1 MKNGKY
7 RFYRN
12 LSFRNRIE
20 ELSVTASM
28 DLFENQATYMSRLN
42 WTPYAFLGLGLLHH
56 NPQALAPAAGLDG
69 QPLPEGGQWVNLRE
83 LGTEG
88 QFADLQPTDANYGIK
103 PYNLIQLSIPMGL
116 GARFKLTEVLDFS
129 AEIGVRYLFTDYIDD
144 VSRNYVD
151 LGVLESPFARALSYR
166 SNEITTL
173 DVARIPTIARD
184 GETYDLINGYG
195 SESPPNIRG
204 KKSNNDIFM
213 VTTLRVSY
221 IIGKTMHRAKFR

>member
-1 MKNGKY
+1 
-7 RFYRN
+7 
-12 LSFRNRIE
+12 
-20 ELSVTASM
+20 
-28 DLFENQATYMSRLN
+28 
-42 WTPYAFLGLGLLHH
+42 
-56 NPQALAPAAGLDG
+56 
-69 QPLPEGGQWVNLRE
+69 
-83 LGTEG
+83 
-88 QFADLQPTDANYGIK
+88 
-103 PYNLIQLSIPMGL
+103 MGL

-151 LGVLESPFARALSYR
+151 LGVLESPLARALSYR